1 MALGSHDSIHTS
13 SNASHVEETLKVSG
27 GMHLEAPFYVL
38 DPLVID
44 IAPGYDHIT
53 SAIGAA
59 LAGWHGTAM
68 LCYLTPKEHLGLP
81 NAEDVREGLIAYKIA
96 AHAADIARHRPGA
109 RDRDDELS
117 RARYAFDWNKQFDL
131 SLDPERA
138 REYHDETLPADI
150 YKQAEFCSMCGPK
163 HCPMQTKITDEDI
176 EGLGQV
182 LAELEKAQGGP
193 LGV

>member
-1 MALGSHDSIHTS
+1 VT
-13 SNASHVEETLKVSG
+13 
-27 GMHLEAPFYVL
+27 
-38 DPLVID
+38 D

-59 LAGWHGTAM
+59 MAGWYGTAM
-68 LCYLTPKEHLGLP
+68 LCYVTPKEHLGLP
-81 NAEDVREGLIAYKIA
+81 NPEDVRNGLIAYKIA
-96 AHAADIARHRPGA
+96 AHAADIARHRPGS

-117 RARYAFDWNKQFDL
+117 RARYAFDWNRQFDL

-163 HCPMQTKITDEDI
+163 HCPMQTKITDDD
-176 EGLGQV
+176 LV
-182 LAELEKAQGGP
+182 KLEKELAASS
-193 LGV
+193 VVT